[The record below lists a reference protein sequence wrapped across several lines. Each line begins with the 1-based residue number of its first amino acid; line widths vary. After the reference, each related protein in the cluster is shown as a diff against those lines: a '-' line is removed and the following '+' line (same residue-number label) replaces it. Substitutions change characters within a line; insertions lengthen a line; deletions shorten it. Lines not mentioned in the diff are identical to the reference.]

1 MSLTTLT
8 TSDTEIEDSESLT
21 VEILELETYELPRA
35 ITAPPCGCAS
45 CASGGACCRPSKGMS
60 EDPRPRKRGT
70 RWADL
75 S

>member
-1 MSLTTLT
+1 VSLMTLT
-8 TSDTEIEDSESLT
+8 TSDAEIEDPESLT

-45 CASGGACCRPSKGMS
+45 CAASGSCCRPSRGMF
-60 EDPRPRKRGT
+60 EDPRRRTHGT

-75 S
+75 T